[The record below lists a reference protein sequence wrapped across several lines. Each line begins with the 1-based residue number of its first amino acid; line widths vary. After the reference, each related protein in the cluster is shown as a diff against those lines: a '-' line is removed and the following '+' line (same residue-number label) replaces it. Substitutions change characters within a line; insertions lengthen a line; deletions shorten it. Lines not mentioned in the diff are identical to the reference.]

1 MNNQLTTMNKDQR
14 VKFKRQM
21 DQTIKNMQVRM
32 PRRQQILSQTL
43 MPIAKNRIT
52 TLRQSNESDY
62 DELRVDETPYK
73 SELVS

>member
-1 MNNQLTTMNKDQR
+1 MNNQLTAMNKDQR